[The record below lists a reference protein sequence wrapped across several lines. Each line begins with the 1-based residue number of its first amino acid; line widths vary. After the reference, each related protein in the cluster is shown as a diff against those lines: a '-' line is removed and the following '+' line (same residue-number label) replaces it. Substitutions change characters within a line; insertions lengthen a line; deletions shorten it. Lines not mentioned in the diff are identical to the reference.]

1 MKPGAVK
8 MRNVSLLIT
17 SVILLFAI
25 FSHAELVDRI
35 VAIVNSEIILES
47 DFQNLKNKIS
57 GSGMIDESLV
67 DTDQDTLAKDRSAQ
81 LNYLINERLLD
92 SEVKRLN
99 LSVTMERVQM
109 EIKEMAK
116 RNNITSDEVLAAVKA
131 QGMNVSDYQDFLK
144 NRIERQNLLEQEI
157 ISKIRVTEEDAFSE
171 YLKKHPTAKNASSEF
186 KIAQILFR
194 VKKGTT
200 PESVLARAQEVY
212 NRLKRG
218 EKFETLAE
226 QNSEDPDFSAGGL
239 LGTFRTGEFSKD
251 IEDAIKKIE
260 VGDVTSVVQTRQG
273 FHIFKLLDTKMIKD
287 PKFEKE
293 KPAITAQLV
302 ERNFKRQLKI
312 WLQSKKDESYLK
324 INETKQ

>member
-1 MKPGAVK
+1 M
-8 MRNVSLLIT
+8 LIVAAN
-17 SVILLFAI
+17 SN
-25 FSHAELVDRI
+25 AELVDRI

-47 DFQNLKNKIS
+47 DFQNLKNKLQ
-57 GSGMIDESLV
+57 GSGMVDESLL
-67 DTDQDTLAKDRSAQ
+67 DSDQDTLAKDRSAQ
-81 LNYLINERLLD
+81 LSYLINERLLD

-99 LSVTMERVQM
+99 LAVTMERVQL

-116 RNNITSDEVLAAVKA
+116 RNNITPDEVLSAVKA

-144 NRIERQNLLEQEI
+144 NRIERQSLLEQEI

-171 YLKKHPTAKNASSEF
+171 YLKKHPTAKSAASEF

-194 VKKGTT
+194 IKKGTT
-200 PESVLARAQEVY
+200 PEAVLARAQDIY

-226 QNSEDPDFSAGGL
+226 QNSEDPDFAPGGL
-239 LGTFRTGEFSKD
+239 FGTFKSGEFSKD
-251 IEDAIKKIE
+251 IEDAIKKIQ
-260 VGDVTSVVQTRQG
+260 VGEVTSVIQTRQG
-273 FHIFKLLDTKMIKD
+273 FHIFKLLDIKTIKD

-293 KPAITAQLV
+293 KPGITAQLV

-324 INETKQ
+324 INEVK

>member
-1 MKPGAVK
+1 
-8 MRNVSLLIT
+8 MRNVSLLLF
-17 SVILLFAI
+17 SAILSIAFFAK
-25 FSHAELVDRI
+25 AELVDRI

-47 DFQNLKNKIS
+47 DFQNLKNKIH

-67 DTDQDTLAKDRSAQ
+67 DSDQETLAKDRSAQ

-109 EIKEMAK
+109 EIKEMGK
-116 RNNITSDEVLAAVKA
+116 RNNISADEVLAAVKA

-171 YLKKHPTAKNASSEF
+171 YLRKNPNAKSAASEF

-239 LGTFRTGEFSKD
+239 LGTFRSGEFSKD
-251 IEDAIKKIE
+251 IEEAIKKID
-260 VGDVTSVVQTRQG
+260 VGDVTSVVQTKQG
-273 FHIFKLLDTKMIKD
+273 FHIFKLLDQKSIKD
-287 PKFEKE
+287 PNFEKQ
-293 KPAITAQLV
+293 KPGITAQLV

-324 INETKQ
+324 INETK

>member
-1 MKPGAVK
+1 MKNA
-8 MRNVSLLIT
+8 SLLFFSLIL
-17 SVILLFAI
+17 VIAFH
-25 FSHAELVDRI
+25 SHAELVDRI
-35 VAIVNSEIILES
+35 VAIVNSEVVLES
-47 DFQNLKNKIS
+47 DFKNLKNKLG
-57 GSGMIDESLV
+57 GSGMIDESLIES
-67 DTDQDTLAKDRSAQ
+67 DYDALGKDRSAQ

-171 YLKKHPTAKNASSEF
+171 YLKKHPTAKSAASEF

-194 VKKGTT
+194 VKKGTS
-200 PESVLARAQEVY
+200 PESVLARAQEIY

-226 QNSEDPDFSAGGL
+226 QNSEDPDFSPGGL
-239 LGTFRTGEFSKD
+239 LGTFKSGEFSKD
-251 IEDAIKKIE
+251 IEDAIKKIDAGE
-260 VGDVTSVVQTRQG
+260 VTSVVQTRQG
-273 FHIFKLLDTKMIKD
+273 FHIFKLLDIKSIKD

-312 WLQSKKDESYLK
+312 WLQSKKDDSYLK
-324 INETKQ
+324 INDTK